1 MIRAPRS
8 AWIRPLAV
16 LALPLA
22 LLCAACAPPALVFLN
37 SHYNPAQIQKVALY
51 DFEDHPSMVGS
62 GKIVAGIFEKYLF
75 LSKYSLVER
84 RQVEAT
90 LAQMGLQPSDNLD
103 LFTLRTVGA
112 KLGVDALIFGQ
123 VTDFTDTT
131 DKTVVEDMTLEQSS
145 PLYARV
151 ETVQNNG
158 QNGIVKTKQDV
169 VTGYAV
175 TSVDQPVQQTET
187 VAAHVGLSLRM
198 VDVHTGEVLWSASCS
213 GSGPHLNDASEL
225 VSAQIIHALES
236 SIKNSNI

>member
-1 MIRAPRS
+1 MVR
-8 AWIRPLAV
+8 LGM

-22 LLCAACAPPALVFLN
+22 LLCAACAPPALVMLN
-37 SHYNPAQIQKVALY
+37 AHYNPAKYQKVALF

-90 LAQMGLQPSDNLD
+90 LNQMGLQASDNLD

-123 VTDFTDTT
+123 VTDFTDTS

-151 ETVQNNG
+151 ETIQNG

-169 VTGYAV
+169 ITGYAV
-175 TSVDQPVQQTET
+175 SSVDQPVQQTET
-187 VAAHVGLSLRM
+187 VEAHVGLTIRM
-198 VDVHTGEVLWSASCS
+198 VDVNTGEVLWSASSS
-213 GSGPHLNDASEL
+213 GSGPHLNDATEL
-225 VSAQIIHALES
+225 VSDQIIRALET
-236 SIKNSNI
+236 SIKNSRI